1 MKATRIVRAIA
12 VAAVS
17 ALSVAGA
24 SAVIAPADAA
34 TRTTVVMVESNAV
47 TSLNSAM
54 PDTNLTVNSTVGYL
68 SGVFFNYYNDKRTL
82 VKNPT
87 FGTYKVTKNGK
98 TDFRTT
104 WTIKKGK
111 VWSDGTPI
119 DGVDMLLNHVL
130 ASSQ

>member
-47 TSLNSAM
+47 TSLNSA
-54 PDTNLTVNSTVGYL
+54 
-68 SGVFFNYYNDKRTL
+68 
-82 VKNPT
+82 
-87 FGTYKVTKNGK
+87 
-98 TDFRTT
+98 
-104 WTIKKGK
+104 
-111 VWSDGTPI
+111 
-119 DGVDMLLNHVL
+119 
-130 ASSQ
+130 